1 MGTWLWTKPLPERSA
16 PTLACT
22 VAVNRVCRRKTH
34 RNFPESYPQKYTQAA
49 SACLWKTGAAWRLAG
64 PFLHLLN
71 GPVASRLRPAEPVWG
86 STADRLRPAS
96 GLGYPSR
103 VCSITGAAIDRIAK
117 AIDQLASDARGESGE
132 PRPGELAARV
142 AELWLMVSALDPEL
156 ARRKEHYTKPADGAP
171 SS

>member
-1 MGTWLWTKPLPERSA
+1 MWTMLFLNSFA
-16 PTLACT
+16 PALACQ
-22 VAVNRVCRRKTH
+22 VAVNRVCRRKT
-34 RNFPESYPQKYTQAA
+34 RKKFPESYPQKYSQAA
-49 SACLWKTGAAWRLAG
+49 SAFLWKTGAALRLAG
-64 PFLHLLN
+64 VFFPSSERARGISL
-71 GPVASRLRPAEPVWG
+71 PSRRPVWG
-86 STADRLRPAS
+86 STADRLRPVR
-96 GLGYPSR
+96 GLRYPSR

-117 AIDQLASDARGESGE
+117 AIDQLARDARGESGE